1 MFRFMLNLWVAGFD
15 GELSSD
21 ASLEDALVFL
31 DRTRTDYGR
40 EGYPRPKLT
49 SLTSGRNRDDAGY
62 NDRE

>member
-31 DRTRTDYGR
+31 DRTRTNYGR
-40 EGYPRPKLT
+40 EGYTRPKLT
-49 SLTSGRNRDDAGY
+49 
-62 NDRE
+62 